1 VSDCGSLR
9 KEAFTVVVLP
19 VLFLF
24 PPANRHF
31 FRSHIGVQ
39 ADDKGRK
46 REKGCKAQKKGQ
58 TIKFLHS
65 SLFFAHATSPRTR
78 TRPLSSARRHKK
90 ELLKLDHILPL
101 PTKPC
106 RSFSFA
112 LDFSLSPPSVSSLEY
127 GPTADRFFE
136 FQPSS
141 STSRYSP
148 KPTGKTRI
156 DALEHILVIWD
167 HLRRAL
173 FIVDSTRTAHRKAF
187 PASTASFVQRTP

>member
-1 VSDCGSLR
+1 LIAQERSFYCRRSPCSFSVSTSEPSLFPITYRGPSRRQR
-9 KEAFTVVVLP
+9 KEKGKGLQSATERANHQIFA
-19 VLFLF
+19 LFLVL
-24 PPANRHF
+24 
-31 FRSHIGVQ
+31 RSRDVTTNSNSTFVLGPST
-39 ADDKGRK
+39 
-46 REKGCKAQKKGQ
+46 QKE
-58 TIKFLHS
+58 F
-65 SLFFAHATSPRTR
+65 
-78 TRPLSSARRHKK
+78 
-90 ELLKLDHILPL
+90 LKLDHFLPL

-112 LDFSLSPPSVSSLEY
+112 LDFSLFPPSVSSLEY